1 MSKLLSANA
10 VASFDARVKAA
21 YQAMGMLR
29 PYVRLATGIIGS
41 THRFTRIG
49 KGTATKR
56 ISQTDVVPMNIAY
69 GNTTATLE
77 DWNAP
82 EYTDVFDIP
91 KVNWSERELLATT
104 IAGAIGRREDQ
115 LIIDALDASATTLTV
130 DTDIGGAD
138 SGMNTAKFRRAR
150 RLLNEKSV
158 PRGKGDRVALVSA
171 EAIEQMLGTTD
182 VTSSDFAAVKSL
194 VDGEIN
200 SWLGFDVVELDDRD
214 EGGLPVASNIR
225 TNFFFHREAVG
236 LAVGINFRT
245 EVNYIPQKVSWLANG
260 LFSAGATYIDA
271 DGIVEVETTEEA

>member
-1 MSKLLSANA
+1 MSKLLTANA

-21 YQAMGMLR
+21 YQAVGMLR

-82 EYTDVFDIP
+82 EYTDIFDMP
-91 KVNWSERELLATT
+91 KVNFSERELLAVT
-104 IAGAIGRREDQ
+104 IAAAIGRREDQ
-115 LIIDALDASATTLTV
+115 IIIDALDASSTTLTV
-130 DTDIGGAD
+130 DTDVGGAD
-138 SGMNTAKFRRAR
+138 SGLNTAKFRRAR

-158 PRGKGDRVALVSA
+158 PKAKGDRVAVVSS
-171 EAIEQMLGTTD
+171 EGIEQMLGTTE
-182 VTSSDFAAVKSL
+182 VTSSDFAAVKAL

-200 SWLGFDVVELDDRD
+200 SWLGFDVVEMDDRD
-214 EGGLPVASNIR
+214 EGGLPVAANIR
-225 TNFFFHREAVG
+225 TNFFYHTQAAG
-236 LAVGINFRT
+236 LAVGINFRS
-245 EVNYIPQKVSWLANG
+245 EVNYIPHKTSWLANG
-260 LFSAGATYIDA
+260 IFSAGGTYIDA
-271 DGIVEVETTEEA
+271 DGIVEVETTEE

>member
-1 MSKLLSANA
+1 MSKLLTAQA
-10 VASFDARVKAA
+10 IASFDARVKAA

-41 THRFTRIG
+41 THRFVRIG

-56 ISQTDVVPMNIAY
+56 VSQTDVVPMNVAY

-82 EYTDVFDIP
+82 EYTDVFDMP
-91 KVNWSERELLATT
+91 KVNFSERELLATT

-115 LIIDALDASATTLTV
+115 LIIDALDASSTALVV

-138 SGMNTAKFRRAR
+138 SGLNTAKFRRAR
-150 RLLNEKSV
+150 RLLNEGSV
-158 PRGKGDRVALVSA
+158 PRGRGDRVALVSA
-171 EAIEQMLGTTD
+171 EGIEQMLGTTE
-182 VTSSDFAAVKSL
+182 VTSSDFAAVKAL

-200 SWLGFDVVELDDRD
+200 SWLGFDVVEMDERD
-214 EGGLPVASNIR
+214 EGGLPVAAGVR
-225 TNFFFHREAVG
+225 TNFFYHKDAVG

-245 EVNYIPQKVSWLANG
+245 EVNYVPQKVSWLANG

-271 DGIVEVETTEEA
+271 AGIVEVETTEEA